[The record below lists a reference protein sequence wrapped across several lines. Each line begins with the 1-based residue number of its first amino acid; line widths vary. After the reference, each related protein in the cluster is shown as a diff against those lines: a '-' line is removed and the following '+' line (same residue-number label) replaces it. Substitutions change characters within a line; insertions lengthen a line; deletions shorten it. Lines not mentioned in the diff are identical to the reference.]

1 MRGGVD
7 VALRAVKP
15 TVDADPQVVVAPLEL
30 PPGAARQVALILMPG
45 SMIQRMIAEDG
56 EPAHE
61 PDHSPTHV
69 ELHTLSLSLGPTEQ
83 WRELQHRTRHAV
95 DPHPGL

>member
-1 MRGGVD
+1 
-7 VALRAVKP
+7 
-15 TVDADPQVVVAPLEL
+15 
-30 PPGAARQVALILMPG
+30 MPG

-69 ELHTLSLSLGPTEQ
+69 ELHTLSLLLGPTEQ

>member
-1 MRGGVD
+1 
-7 VALRAVKP
+7 
-15 TVDADPQVVVAPLEL
+15 
-30 PPGAARQVALILMPG
+30 
-45 SMIQRMIAEDG
+45 MITEDG

-95 DPHPGL
+95 DPDPGL